1 MGTDAHYPRRHIRP
15 ASQARADH
23 GVRQPRFDRGD
34 LLEGAPERFQVHP
47 CPTGGFGCR
56 DRRRLRTGNP
66 VARPCQCAYVRGDL
80 EHDEQHHDRG
90 DEPHPAHRDR
100 GKPDTRDAPD
110 GTVADERRTRNADE
124 AVGEVELSARSGCGR
139 TRGIHAR
146 LRDRHAATGRPGIP
160 LDPAGRL
167 GPTCGEHAR
176 GSLGGDA
183 DRTGPGTNRRLRP
196 LLVQREEPG
205 AHLRILDRPRGWLG
219 TSGDSCREARRT
231 RLGCAVLG
239 AATVPR
245 APPPVPGWAAVRHR
259 PACRP
264 PGRPRRRDRHRR
276 TRVPLLPVRRG
287 GSTCPRG

>member
-1 MGTDAHYPRRHIRP
+1 MHTIR
-15 ASQARADH
+15 D
-23 GVRQPRFDRGD
+23 VTFD
-34 LLEGAPERFQVHP
+34 LLRKLGLTTVF
-47 CPTGGFGCR
+47 
-56 DRRRLRTGNP
+56 GNP
-66 VARPCQCAYVRGDL
+66 GSTEETFLKELPSDFRYILALQEASAVAIADGYAQATRSPALVNVHTSAGISNTMSNIMTAAMNRTPLIVTAGNQTREML
-80 EHDEQHHDRG
+80 LM
-90 DEPHPAHRDR
+90 EPWLTNVEPEMLT
-100 GKPDTRDAPD
+100 KPWAKW
-110 GTVADERRTRNADE
+110 
-124 AVGEVELSARSGCGR
+124 SYQRSGCGR